1 MITLTRPLC
10 FFDLETTGLKTN
22 TDKIVSIAIKKIFP
36 DGTEESFYSLINPG
50 ILIPGETSKIHGIY
64 DNDVRSSPEFMEQA
78 NVIFDILKDSDLAGF
93 NSNSFD
99 IPFLSMEFYRA
110 GIIWPKPN
118 TKFIDVGNL
127 YKIFNP
133 RNLSAAYKQYTGSD
147 MEGAHNSAAD
157 VDATL
162 QIFKGMQRAKH
173 LPMNATVE
181 SLDIISAYDKKRV
194 DICGNFIFDD
204 KGNYVYNFGKKH
216 IGERISMNNVEY
228 LGWIQKNDFHPDT
241 KMWAKEIYNSIINSN
256 DDLPF

>member
-10 FFDLETTGLKTN
+10 FFDLETTGLDTMK
-22 TDKIVSIAIKKIFP
+22 DKIVSIAIKKIFP
-36 DGTEESFYSLINPG
+36 DGTEENFYTLVNPG
-50 ILIPGETSKIHGIY
+50 VPIPEQTSLIHGIY
-64 DNDVRSSPEFMEQA
+64 DKDVKESSLFVALSDQ
-78 NVIFDILKDSDLAGF
+78 IFNFIKDSDLAGF
-93 NSNSFD
+93 NSNIFD
-99 IPFLSMEFYRA
+99 IPFLSMEFYRV

-162 QIFKGMQRAKH
+162 QIFKGMQRSKH

-181 SLDIISAYDKKRV
+181 SLDLISAYDKKRV
-194 DICGNFIFDD
+194 DICGKFVKDD
-204 KGNYVYNFGKKH
+204 KGNYVYNFGKH
-216 IGERISMNNVEY
+216 MGQRISMNNVEY

-241 KMWAKEIYNSIINSN
+241 KMWAKEIYNSII
-256 DDLPF
+256 DWQQDLPF